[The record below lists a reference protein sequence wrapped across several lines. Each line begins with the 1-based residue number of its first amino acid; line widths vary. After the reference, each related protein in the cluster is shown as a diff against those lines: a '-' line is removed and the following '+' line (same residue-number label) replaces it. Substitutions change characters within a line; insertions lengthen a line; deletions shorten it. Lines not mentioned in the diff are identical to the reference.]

1 MADYSEVTK
10 IVTSFLK
17 DSPPGEFN
25 NVLKDCRELAQDDS
39 IFEACLPTCLHDYN
53 TEQLTIALDGSN
65 SAIICKETERSPSE
79 FIDPVNKKV
88 VTFDHLTKQVTS
100 VQPLSNSLPG
110 REGLTKALQTQL
122 SKYAAEF
129 YPKGYAIVVPK
140 SDSTY
145 SIIISAADFKAANF
159 SNGKWRS
166 EWTVEVGGKAN
177 CTGRLRVQVHYFEDA
192 NIQMHTDINKKVT
205 ANTGSDEQT
214 AQNVIRE
221 IRTAEENFHSELDKV
236 FATLSDN
243 CLKALRRPLP
253 ISKQKIN
260 WANWGSHKMLK

>member
-17 DSPPGEFN
+17 DSLL
-25 NVLKDCRELAQDDS
+25 VKLAQDDS

-140 SDSTY
+140 VIQPIQSLL
-145 SIIISAADFKAANF
+145 
-159 SNGKWRS
+159 WRS
-166 EWTVEVGGKAN
+166 EWTVEV
-177 CTGRLRVQVHYFEDA
+177 VHYFEDA